1 MKTPPESEVVKI
13 VPEFSLEDISTT
25 QNSFVNENRDD
36 LNKNL
41 HLKLSRKP
49 DFEDNA
55 MRTLWQRQIDENIVE

>member
-55 MRTLWQRQIDENIVE
+55 MRTLWQRQIDENVVE

>member
-25 QNSFVNENRDD
+25 QNSFVNENRDE

-55 MRTLWQRQIDENIVE
+55 MRTLWQRHIDENVVE